1 MTFFSVLRSHFI
13 KKAAKDI
20 KPVPTDIW
28 LEEQRNIAADWER
41 RMIDA
46 KEANTARELK
56 EVISKKPIS
65 KKKPKAIKPTAK
77 RKPKRRKAKV
87 GKHGRK

>member
-1 MTFFSVLRSHFI
+1 MTFFSVLRNHFI

-20 KPVPTDIW
+20 NPVPTDIW
-28 LEEQRNIAADWER
+28 LEEQRNIAAEFE
-41 RMIDA
+41 
-46 KEANTARELK
+46 KKNL
-56 EVISKKPIS
+56 KKPIS